1 MKTIKF
7 TIPLYHVDVQIVQL
21 EGKKDKKPLAELF
34 KKSGIEDDEA
44 LENIDKQYGDGGYT
58 YRNFGKND
66 IVIVL
71 YPFTNKESKTSVYF
85 HEKRHVED
93 RVLEHCSVNDI
104 EAAAYLAGFLAVK
117 FMELY
122 EKVKVCKNP
131 YK

>member
-7 TIPLYHVDVQIVQL
+7 SIPLYHVDVRIVQL
-21 EGKKDKKPLAELF
+21 EGKKDKKSLAELF
-34 KKSGIEDDEA
+34 KKCGIQDDEA
-44 LENIDKQYGDGGYT
+44 IENIDKQYADGGYT
-58 YRNFGKND
+58 YRNFGRSD

-104 EAAAYLAGFLAVK
+104 EASAYLAGFLAVK